1 MPLLRQIWRYIN
13 EFIQGTCITIIVQ
26 AVKDY
31 RDAVER
37 LRYTPDD
44 KSAQHDKRSIEK
56 FFRSNW
62 FSILSD
68 LNGEL
73 LLKKLKEEV
82 SE

>member
-1 MPLLRQIWRYIN
+1 MNPYKELAN
-13 EFIQGTCITIIVQ
+13 AIIVQ

-31 RDAVER
+31 RDAAER

-44 KSAQHDKRSIEK
+44 KSEQHDKRNIEK

-82 SE
+82 SA

>member
-1 MPLLRQIWRYIN
+1 MNPYKELAN
-13 EFIQGTCITIIVQ
+13 AIIVQ

-44 KSAQHDKRSIEK
+44 KSELHDKRSIEK

-82 SE
+82 SA

>member
-1 MPLLRQIWRYIN
+1 MNPYKELAN
-13 EFIQGTCITIIVQ
+13 AIIIQ

-44 KSAQHDKRSIEK
+44 KSAQHDERSIEK

-82 SE
+82 SA

>member
-1 MPLLRQIWRYIN
+1 MNGYEELAN
-13 EFIQGTCITIIVQ
+13 AIILQ

-44 KSAQHDKRSIEK
+44 KSAQYDKRSIER
-56 FFRSNW
+56 FFRSEW

-82 SE
+82 SV

>member
-1 MPLLRQIWRYIN
+1 MNPYKELAN
-13 EFIQGTCITIIVQ
+13 AIIVQ

-37 LRYTPDD
+37 LHYTPDD
-44 KSAQHDKRSIEK
+44 KSALCDKRSIER
-56 FFRSNW
+56 FFRSEW

-82 SE
+82 SL

>member
-1 MPLLRQIWRYIN
+1 MNGYEELAN
-13 EFIQGTCITIIVQ
+13 AIILQ

-44 KSAQHDKRSIEK
+44 KSALHDKKSIER
-56 FFRSNW
+56 FFRSEW

-82 SE
+82 LL

>member
-1 MPLLRQIWRYIN
+1 MNPYKELAN
-13 EFIQGTCITIIVQ
+13 AIIVQ

-44 KSAQHDKRSIEK
+44 KSALHDKRSIEK

-62 FSILSD
+62 FSILLD

-82 SE
+82 SA

>member
-1 MPLLRQIWRYIN
+1 MNPYKELAN
-13 EFIQGTCITIIVQ
+13 AIIIQ

-31 RDAVER
+31 RD
-37 LRYTPDD
+37 TSDD

-82 SE
+82 SA

>member
-1 MPLLRQIWRYIN
+1 MNPHKELAN
-13 EFIQGTCITIIVQ
+13 AIIVQ

-31 RDAVER
+31 RNAVER

-44 KSAQHDKRSIEK
+44 KSALHDKKSIER
-56 FFRSNW
+56 FFRSEW

-82 SE
+82 SV

>member
-1 MPLLRQIWRYIN
+1 MNPYKELAN
-13 EFIQGTCITIIVQ
+13 AIIVQ

-44 KSAQHDKRSIEK
+44 KSAQHDKRSIER
-56 FFRSNW
+56 FFRSES
-62 FSILSD
+62 FGILTD

-82 SE
+82 SA

>member
-1 MPLLRQIWRYIN
+1 MNPYKELAN
-13 EFIQGTCITIIVQ
+13 AIIVQ

-44 KSAQHDKRSIEK
+44 KSAKHDKMSIERL
-56 FFRSNW
+56 FRSEW

-82 SE
+82 SV

>member
-1 MPLLRQIWRYIN
+1 MNPYKELAN
-13 EFIQGTCITIIVQ
+13 AIILQ

-56 FFRSNW
+56 IGRAH
-62 FSILSD
+62 
-68 LNGEL
+68 
-73 LLKKLKEEV
+73 V
-82 SE
+82 